1 MCLQL
6 VLEWCFFLVKNLI
19 KPLAN
24 YFSVVRTCTYIYMYI
39 YIHIETASE
48 YQLRATHLRMCTC
61 AHIVCLKW

>member
-1 MCLQL
+1 MNVRMCLQL

-39 YIHIETASE
+39 YIHIVNISCVLPT
-48 YQLRATHLRMCTC
+48 CVC
-61 AHIVCLKW
+61 AHVHTLFA